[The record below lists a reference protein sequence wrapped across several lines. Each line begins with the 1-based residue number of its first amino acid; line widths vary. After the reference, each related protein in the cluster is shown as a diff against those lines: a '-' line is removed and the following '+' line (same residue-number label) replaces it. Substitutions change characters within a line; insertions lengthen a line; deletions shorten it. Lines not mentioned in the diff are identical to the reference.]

1 MNLRRKVIAA
11 SAAMLFTSTVGLG
24 GLAIGITYQQGV
36 SNIQNELDGLVAL
49 IESET
54 DPLAAALFEFDGL
67 SVNIEYQLEDGSI
80 TMLQEAF
87 VAATPEDQISKVLE
101 LGYGETLIVS
111 KSTKAIRNL
120 VGQLLPI
127 VLLSGL
133 GFAML
138 SGFVLYALLRRDVQG
153 IRSLA
158 KFATDKS
165 VGEVSRIQDQRVSS
179 EIRELAESIQI
190 MVTSLEQNQ
199 ENMRDFLSDSSHEL
213 KTPLT
218 VIRGYIEILRKEAR
232 NPIEIER
239 LEKVHSQA
247 LKMQNLVSDLLTLAE
262 LESQNSYQPT
272 LVGLGELINQVL
284 DDQKLLE
291 PKRVFESTVDSSVKI
306 TADPALLER
315 YLTNALSNIRIH
327 TPSDSFARI
336 SYTLSQTELT
346 LTIEDSGPG
355 LSSEFLQNAG
365 TRFHPERKDG
375 GTGLGL
381 SIMKGIIQKH
391 GGDLELSRSSLGGLK
406 LFARI
411 PQSHLVNRN

>member
-36 SNIQNELDGLVAL
+36 SNIQNELDELVAL
-49 IESET
+49 IESEA

-67 SVNIEYQLEDGSI
+67 SVNIAYQLENGSI

-87 VAATPEDQISKVLE
+87 VAATPEDEISKVLE
-101 LGYGETLIVS
+101 LGYDEALIIS

-138 SGFVLYALLRRDVQG
+138 SGFLLYALLRRDVKG

-158 KFATDKS
+158 KFAKDKS

-179 EIRELAESIQI
+179 EIRELANSIQV
-190 MVTSLEQNQ
+190 MVTTLEQNQ

-218 VIRGYIEILRKEAR
+218 VIRGYIEILQKEAQ

-239 LEKVHSQA
+239 LEKIHSQT

-262 LESQNSYQPT
+262 LESQSSFKPSS
-272 LVGLGELINQVL
+272 LSLGELVDQVL
-284 DDQKLLE
+284 EGQKVLDPE
-291 PKRVFESTVDSSVKI
+291 RIFESTVDSSVKI
-306 TADPALLER
+306 TADSALLER
-315 YLTNALSNIRIH
+315 YLTNALSNIRLH
-327 TPSDSFARI
+327 TPRDTRARI
-336 SYTLSQTELT
+336 SHSINPTELI

-355 LSSEFLQNAG
+355 FSSEQFEGAG
-365 TRFHPERKDG
+365 ARFRTDGKNG

-381 SIMKGIIQKH
+381 SIMKSIIQKH
-391 GGDLELSRSSLGGLK
+391 GGDLEFSRSPLGGLK
-406 LFARI
+406 LLARI
-411 PQSHLVNRN
+411 PQQQT

>member
-36 SNIQNELDGLVAL
+36 SNIQNELDELVAL
-49 IESET
+49 IESES

-67 SVNIEYQLEDGSI
+67 SVNIAYQLENGSI

-87 VAATPEDQISKVLE
+87 VAATPEEEISKVLE
-101 LGYGETLIVS
+101 LGYDEELIIS
-111 KSTKAIRNL
+111 KSTKAIKNL

-138 SGFVLYALLRRDVQG
+138 SGLLLYALLRRDVKG

-158 KFATDKS
+158 KFAKDKS

-179 EIRELAESIQI
+179 EIRELANSIQV
-190 MVTSLEQNQ
+190 MVTTLEQNQ

-218 VIRGYIEILRKEAR
+218 VIRGYIEILQKEAR

-239 LEKVHSQA
+239 LEKVHSQT

-262 LESQNSYQPT
+262 LESQSSYQPS
-272 LVGLGELINQVL
+272 VFGLGELINQVL
-284 DDQKLLE
+284 DGQRVLE
-291 PKRVFESTVDSSVKI
+291 PERVFESTVDSSVKI
-306 TADPALLER
+306 TADSVLLER
-315 YLTNALSNIRIH
+315 YLTNALSNIRLH
-327 TPSDSFARI
+327 TPRDTRARI
-336 SYTLSQTELT
+336 SHSVNPTELT

-355 LSSEFLQNAG
+355 FSSEQFESAG
-365 TRFHPERKDG
+365 ARFRTDGKNG

-381 SIMKGIIQKH
+381 SIMKSIIHKH
-391 GGDLELSRSSLGGLK
+391 GGDLEFSRSSLGGLK
-406 LFARI
+406 LLARI
-411 PQSHLVNRN
+411 PQQQT